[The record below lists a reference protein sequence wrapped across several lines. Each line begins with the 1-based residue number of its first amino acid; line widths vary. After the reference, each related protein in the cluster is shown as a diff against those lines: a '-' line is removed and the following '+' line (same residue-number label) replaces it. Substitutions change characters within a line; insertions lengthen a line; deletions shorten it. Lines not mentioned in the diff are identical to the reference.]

1 MNCVSPGNVRS
12 PMTKVMFSDPDT
24 EERIRQQVVFG
35 TIGTGQDV
43 AWPIVFL
50 CSDKAKWIV
59 GADLNVSA
67 GQVIY

>member
-1 MNCVSPGNVRS
+1 
-12 PMTKVMFSDPDT
+12 MTVKMFSNPET

-35 TIGTGQDV
+35 RIGDSRDV

-50 CSDKAKWIV
+50 CSDRAAWIV